1 MGCFQS
7 KDADHVITSPDHPS
21 VQHQLESVTEEQVDH
36 EDQVDHENQVE
47 QENQIPCGVKD
58 FNEVYIGKLE
68 GNVLVAVKRFSKLTW
83 PDARHFV
90 DQATAVGKL
99 RSKIGQSAWLLR

>member
-1 MGCFQS
+1 M
-7 KDADHVITSPDHPS
+7 
-21 VQHQLESVTEEQVDH
+21 DH

-47 QENQIPCGVKD
+47 QENQIPCFKKFTLSELFYIINEFSPSCIVSEGGVKD

-83 PDARHFV
+83 PDAQHFV
-90 DQATAVGKL
+90 VRILKRAS
-99 RSKIGQSAWLLR
+99 SKFQTLLCFIDYQ

>member
-7 KDADHVITSPDHPS
+7 KDADVITSPDHPS
-21 VQHQLESVTEEQVDH
+21 VQHQLESVT

-68 GNVLVAVKRFSKLTW
+68 GNVIVAVKRFSKLTW
-83 PDARHFV
+83 PDAQHFV
-90 DQATAVGKL
+90 
-99 RSKIGQSAWLLR
+99 